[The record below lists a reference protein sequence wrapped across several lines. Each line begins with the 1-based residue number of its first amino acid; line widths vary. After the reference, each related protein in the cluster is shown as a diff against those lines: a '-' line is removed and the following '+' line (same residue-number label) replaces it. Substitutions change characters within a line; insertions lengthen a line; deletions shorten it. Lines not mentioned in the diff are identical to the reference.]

1 MKNLI
6 ETQVSENKSNWTNIL
21 KGIGISYII
30 TFVLLFI
37 FSVILTYTSI
47 GENTIAPVI
56 IILTIVSILIGSSIG
71 SSKIKKNGIIN
82 GGIIGFV
89 YIFMLYFLSS
99 IIQVGFSFNIYA
111 IAMIILS
118 ILAGMIGGIVG
129 VNLRK

>member
-21 KGIGISYII
+21 KGIGIAYII

-37 FSVILTYTSI
+37 FSVVLTYTNV

-56 IILTIVSILIGSSIG
+56 IIMTIVSILIGSSIG
-71 SSKIKKNGIIN
+71 SCKIKKNGIIN
-82 GGIIGFV
+82 GGVIGFI
-89 YIFMLYFLSS
+89 YIFILYFLSS
-99 IIQVGFSFNIYA
+99 IIQVGFSFNVYA

-129 VNLRK
+129 VNLKK